1 MSLLRWARLGALGMA
16 LVLLTSGCFLRLALG
31 GVRVETI
38 GEEVDEII
46 AAVFANTST
55 AVCAEVT
62 SGGVTTVECTYIIA
76 SEEFPFIPHQT
87 STAQLIS
94 EFGVF
99 GLFIDPLILQVP
111 EDAHTF
117 TGTFQEHPQA
127 PRPLDMTV
135 TDSFAAAP
143 GRVVTAEL
151 GHQFVIIELPADVA
165 GDLPSGDPRFG
176 SEITFGLEFHLAEVG
191 PALIKPMFALAVD
204 LDGVTYYPPMLPCV
218 TDFADVPAIE
228 LPLRADGSL
237 VNLIPQLAAAL
248 TGGDSLVCDGAV
260 YDFTAAAGE
269 PPEEPPEE
277 PEAPHSI
284 LIDVKPGSA
293 RNPINPGRRG
303 VIPVAVLTTA
313 TADGDDVDFDAAT
326 LDVSSV
332 RFGPGQAPDAHGA
345 GHLEDVDGDGD
356 LDLVLHFA
364 TEAAGI
370 SCGDTIVTMTGM
382 TVTEQPVA
390 GSDTIAT
397 VGCA

>member
-1 MSLLRWARLGALGMA
+1 MSRWRSVRFGALGMA

-46 AAVFANTST
+46 AAVFGNAST
-55 AVCAEVT
+55 AVCAEAT

-111 EDAHTF
+111 DDAGAF
-117 TGTFQEHPQA
+117 TATFQRHPDP

-135 TDSFAAAP
+135 TGSFPVAP
-143 GRVVTAEL
+143 GRVVAAEP
-151 GHQFVIIELPADVA
+151 GHQFVILELPADVA
-165 GDLPSGDPRFG
+165 GGLPSGDPRFG
-176 SEITFGLEFHLAEVG
+176 TEITFGLEFRLAELG
-191 PALIKPMFALAVD
+191 PVLVKPMFTLAVEAG
-204 LDGVTYYPPMLPCV
+204 GVTYYPPMLPCV
-218 TDFADVPAIE
+218 TDFADVPTIE

-237 VNLIPQLAAAL
+237 VSLVPQLATAL
-248 TGGDSLVCDGAV
+248 TGGDPLVCDGTV
-260 YDFTAAAGE
+260 YDFTAAA
-269 PPEEPPEE
+269 EEPPEE
-277 PEAPHSI
+277 PDAPRAI
-284 LIDVKPGSA
+284 VIDVKPGSD
-293 RNPINPGRRG
+293 RNPINPGARG

-313 TADGDDVDFDAAT
+313 TADGDDGDFDAAT

-370 SCGDTIVTMTGM
+370 GCGDTVVTLTGM
-382 TVTEQPVA
+382 TVTGRPVA
-390 GSDTIAT
+390 GTDAIVT
-397 VGCA
+397 VGCE